1 MRAILL
7 ILILMIVAAIAAIAT
22 GLVDVS
28 QTRETRVPTLEA
40 RDGSI
45 RAQAGQTPRFDV
57 ETGSVGVGTR
67 EANVAVPKV
76 EVKRD
81 RATVDVPTVEIRRP
95 EEAQQNAARRHAG
108 ASPGGHDRC
117 AAAR

>member
-7 ILILMIVAAIAAIAT
+7 ILILAIVAAIAAIAT

-28 QTRETRVPTLEA
+28 QTQQAQVPTIEA

-45 RAQAGQTPRFDV
+45 RAEAGQAPRFEV

-67 EANVAVPKV
+67 DANVPVPKV

-81 RATVDVPTVEIRRP
+81 QATVAVPTVEVRPP
-95 EEAQQNAARRHAG
+95 EEAQQNAAR
-108 ASPGGHDRC
+108 
-117 AAAR
+117 

>member
-7 ILILMIVAAIAAIAT
+7 ILILAIVAAIAAIAT
-22 GLVDVS
+22 GLVNVS
-28 QTRETRVPTLEA
+28 QTQGAKVPTVEA
-40 RDGSI
+40 NDGSI
-45 RAQAGQTPRFDV
+45 RAEPGQVPRFDV

-81 RATVDVPTVEIRRP
+81 QATVAVPTVEVRP
-95 EEAQQNAARRHAG
+95 PKDAQQNAAR
-108 ASPGGHDRC
+108 
-117 AAAR
+117 

>member
-7 ILILMIVAAIAAIAT
+7 ILILVIVAAIAAIAT
-22 GLVDVS
+22 GLIDVS
-28 QTRETRVPTLEA
+28 QTQEARVPTIEA

-45 RAQAGQTPRFDV
+45 RAEAGQAPRFDV

-81 RATVDVPTVEIRRP
+81 QATVPVPTVEVRRP
-95 EEAQQNAARRHAG
+95 QEAQQNATR
-108 ASPGGHDRC
+108 
-117 AAAR
+117 

>member
-7 ILILMIVAAIAAIAT
+7 ILILAIVAAIAAIAT

-28 QTRETRVPTLEA
+28 QTHEARVPTIEA

-45 RAQAGQTPRFDV
+45 RAESGQAPRFEV

-81 RATVDVPTVEIRRP
+81 QAKVAVPTVEVRRP
-95 EEAQQNAARRHAG
+95 EEGQQNAAR
-108 ASPGGHDRC
+108 
-117 AAAR
+117 